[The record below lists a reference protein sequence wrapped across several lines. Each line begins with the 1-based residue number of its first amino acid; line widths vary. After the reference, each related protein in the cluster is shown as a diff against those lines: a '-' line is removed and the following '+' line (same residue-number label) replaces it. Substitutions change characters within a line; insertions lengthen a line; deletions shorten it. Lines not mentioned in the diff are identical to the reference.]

1 MGRPTEYH
9 VIDQRYDQQRN
20 EYCTVG
26 VETMYAIRTTDS
38 NLLVNRM
45 WKMKNRK
52 NNNKQTVL
60 WTVYHTILAVE
71 LAIIIAIELTELLQN
86 IA

>member
-1 MGRPTEYH
+1 MKK
-9 VIDQRYDQQRN
+9 QQKL
-20 EYCTVG
+20 G
-26 VETMYAIRTTDS
+26 
-38 NLLVNRM
+38 
-45 WKMKNRK
+45 
-52 NNNKQTVL
+52 VL